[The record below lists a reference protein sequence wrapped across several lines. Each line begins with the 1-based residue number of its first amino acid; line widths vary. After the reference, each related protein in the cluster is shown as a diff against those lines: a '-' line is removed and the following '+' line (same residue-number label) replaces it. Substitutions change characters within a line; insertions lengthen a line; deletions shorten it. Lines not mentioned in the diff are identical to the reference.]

1 MAGRSSKERIKKEWS
16 MSEHIIYKLLT
27 SITSHYTDVKKRD
40 ILPESNLKKDLG
52 LSSFDLVSIEYEI
65 EEKFG
70 MSCTDDWNEFTS
82 IQQVSDISKLI
93 EMKLQADRS

>member
-1 MAGRSSKERIKKEWS
+1 

-27 SITSHYTDVKKRD
+27 SIISHYTDVKKRD
-40 ILPESNLKKDLG
+40 ILPDSNLKKDLG

-65 EEKFG
+65 EEKFS

>member
-1 MAGRSSKERIKKEWS
+1 

-27 SITSHYTDVKKRD
+27 SIISHYTDVKKRD
-40 ILPESNLKKDLG
+40 ILPESPESNLKKDLG

>member
-1 MAGRSSKERIKKEWS
+1 

-27 SITSHYTDVKKRD
+27 SIISHYTDVKKRD

-65 EEKFG
+65 EE
-70 MSCTDDWNEFTS
+70 SNS
-82 IQQVSDISKLI
+82 QP
-93 EMKLQADRS
+93 DRC